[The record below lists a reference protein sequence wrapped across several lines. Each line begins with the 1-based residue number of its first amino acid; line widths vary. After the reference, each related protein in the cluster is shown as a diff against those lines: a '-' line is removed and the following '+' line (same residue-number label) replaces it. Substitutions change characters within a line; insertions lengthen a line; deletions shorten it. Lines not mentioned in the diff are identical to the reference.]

1 MNRLLLYRNFE
12 HEDLVYQMRTL
23 AKKAQ
28 IDALTEDDL
37 ECYENC
43 IHQMIEMAAAY
54 GLQENLWHSVT
65 CLYIGKCRKCRFL
78 RTCEKK
84 VFRQG
89 TFIKACSSRYF
100 ILERNV
106 CSKPLKI

>member
-37 ECYENC
+37 E
-43 IHQMIEMAAAY
+43 A
-54 GLQENLWHSVT
+54 
-65 CLYIGKCRKCRFL
+65 CRPAPIR
-78 RTCEKK
+78 
-84 VFRQG
+84 
-89 TFIKACSSRYF
+89 
-100 ILERNV
+100 
-106 CSKPLKI
+106 

>member
-54 GLQENLWHSVT
+54 GLQENLWHSVLA
-65 CLYIGKCRKCRFL
+65 CILANAENAFSKA
-78 RTCEKK
+78 CEKK
-84 VFRQG
+84 VFRREHYQSLFFQIFHFG
-89 TFIKACSSRYF
+89 KKC
-100 ILERNV
+100 LQ
-106 CSKPLKI
+106 

>member
-43 IHQMIEMAAAY
+43 IHQMIEMADRKSTR
-54 GLQENLWHSVT
+54 LNSSHSV
-65 CLYIGKCRKCRFL
+65 
-78 RTCEKK
+78 
-84 VFRQG
+84 
-89 TFIKACSSRYF
+89 
-100 ILERNV
+100 
-106 CSKPLKI
+106 

>member
-37 ECYENC
+37 ECYTSKAVSERGTNES
-43 IHQMIEMAAAY
+43 QPMD
-54 GLQENLWHSVT
+54 
-65 CLYIGKCRKCRFL
+65 CRKICGTAYLPVYWQMQKMRFL
-78 RTCEKK
+78 RHVRKR
-84 VFRQG
+84 VFRREHYQSLFFQIFHFG
-89 TFIKACSSRYF
+89 KKC
-100 ILERNV
+100 LQ
-106 CSKPLKI
+106 

>member
-43 IHQMIEMAAAY
+43 IHQMIEKICGTAY
-54 GLQENLWHSVT
+54 LHVYWQMQ
-65 CLYIGKCRKCRFL
+65 KMRFL
-78 RTCEKK
+78 RHVRKR
-84 VFRQG
+84 VFRREHYQSLFFQIFHFG
-89 TFIKACSSRYF
+89 KKC
-100 ILERNV
+100 LQ
-106 CSKPLKI
+106 

>member
-28 IDALTEDDL
+28 IDELTEDDL

-54 GLQENLWHSVT
+54 GLQENPWHLHV
-65 CLYIGKCRKCRFL
+65 YWQMQKMRFL
-78 RTCEKK
+78 RPVRKR
-84 VFRQG
+84 VFRREHYQSLFFQIFHFG
-89 TFIKACSSRYF
+89 KKC
-100 ILERNV
+100 L
-106 CSKPLKI
+106 

>member
-54 GLQENLWHSVT
+54 GLQEKSVAQRT
-65 CLYIGKCRKCRFL
+65 CMYIGKCRKC
-78 RTCEKK
+78 
-84 VFRQG
+84 VF
-89 TFIKACSSRYF
+89 
-100 ILERNV
+100 
-106 CSKPLKI
+106 

>member
-54 GLQENLWHSVT
+54 GLQENLCTAYLLVYWQMQ
-65 CLYIGKCRKCRFL
+65 KMRFL
-78 RTCEKK
+78 RRVRKR
-84 VFRQG
+84 VFRREHYQSLFFQISHFG
-89 TFIKACSSRYF
+89 KKC
-100 ILERNV
+100 LQ
-106 CSKPLKI
+106 

>member
-54 GLQENLWHSVT
+54 GLQENLWHSVLACILANAENAFST
-65 CLYIGKCRKCRFL
+65 ASIRIPLFCLSVRVRLC
-78 RTCEKK
+78 T
-84 VFRQG
+84 
-89 TFIKACSSRYF
+89 SS
-100 ILERNV
+100 LL
-106 CSKPLKI
+106 PLSCGRG

>member
-54 GLQENLWHSVT
+54 GLQENLWHSVLACILANAENAFST
-65 CLYIGKCRKCRFL
+65 ASTRIPLFCLSVRVR
-78 RTCEKK
+78 
-84 VFRQG
+84 
-89 TFIKACSSRYF
+89 
-100 ILERNV
+100 
-106 CSKPLKI
+106 

>member
-43 IHQMIEMAAAY
+43 IHQMIEM
-54 GLQENLWHSVT
+54 GSSLWTAGKSVAQRT
-65 CLYIGKCRKCRFL
+65 CMYIGKCRKC
-78 RTCEKK
+78 
-84 VFRQG
+84 VF
-89 TFIKACSSRYF
+89 
-100 ILERNV
+100 
-106 CSKPLKI
+106 

>member
-54 GLQENLWHSVT
+54 GIAYLPVYSQMQ
-65 CLYIGKCRKCRFL
+65 KMRFL
-78 RTCEKK
+78 RHVRKR
-84 VFRQG
+84 VFRREHYQSLFFQISHFG
-89 TFIKACSSRYF
+89 KKC
-100 ILERNV
+100 LQ
-106 CSKPLKI
+106 

>member
-43 IHQMIEMAAAY
+43 IHQMIEMSAAY
-54 GLQENLWHSVT
+54 GLQ
-65 CLYIGKCRKCRFL
+65 
-78 RTCEKK
+78 
-84 VFRQG
+84 
-89 TFIKACSSRYF
+89 
-100 ILERNV
+100 
-106 CSKPLKI
+106 

>member
-54 GLQENLWHSVT
+54 GLQENPLD
-65 CLYIGKCRKCRFL
+65 
-78 RTCEKK
+78 
-84 VFRQG
+84 
-89 TFIKACSSRYF
+89 FIVAIFTLSSP
-100 ILERNV
+100 
-106 CSKPLKI
+106 S

>member
-54 GLQENLWHSVT
+54 GLQ
-65 CLYIGKCRKCRFL
+65 KMRFL
-78 RTCEKK
+78 RRVRKR
-84 VFRQG
+84 VFRREHYQSLFFQISHFG
-89 TFIKACSSRYF
+89 KKC
-100 ILERNV
+100 LQ
-106 CSKPLKI
+106 

>member
-54 GLQENLWHSVT
+54 GLQENLWHREHYQSLFFQIFHFGKK
-65 CLYIGKCRKCRFL
+65 CL
-78 RTCEKK
+78 
-84 VFRQG
+84 Q
-89 TFIKACSSRYF
+89 
-100 ILERNV
+100 
-106 CSKPLKI
+106 

>member
-54 GLQENLWHSVT
+54 GLQENLWHSVLA
-65 CLYIGKCRKCRFL
+65 CIKGSSA
-78 RTCEKK
+78 
-84 VFRQG
+84 G
-89 TFIKACSSRYF
+89 NIIKACSSRYF

-106 CSKPLKI
+106 CSKS

>member
-54 GLQENLWHSVT
+54 GQCT
-65 CLYIGKCRKCRFL
+65 CLYIGKCRKC
-78 RTCEKK
+78 
-84 VFRQG
+84 VF
-89 TFIKACSSRYF
+89 
-100 ILERNV
+100 
-106 CSKPLKI
+106 